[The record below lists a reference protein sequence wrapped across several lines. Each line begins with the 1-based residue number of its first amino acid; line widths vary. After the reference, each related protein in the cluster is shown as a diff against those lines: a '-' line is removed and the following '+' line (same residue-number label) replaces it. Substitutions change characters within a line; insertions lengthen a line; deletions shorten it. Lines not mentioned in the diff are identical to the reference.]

1 MDKVKE
7 ILEKQLQLLS
17 EQEDVKLTHDM
28 CEIAMTLYHVE
39 AVRLKQIQLAEQG
52 RLGRT
57 SAQISSENLSG

>member
-39 AVRLKQIQLAEQG
+39 TISQSRNRSLLGGRASQGQTLAQPSTG
-52 RLGRT
+52 
-57 SAQISSENLSG
+57 S